1 MNDKQSGNVL
11 AEYMRRID
19 NGEAVDVD
27 AICQSHPE
35 IEAELRS
42 YIDIEAMLK
51 EMVSKK
57 ETSQVS
63 AQQETLKPGQSKE
76 TDKQFVGKMF
86 GRYKLTRQLGQGAM
100 GAVFLARDTH
110 LERDVALKTPTIS
123 ITDREEFLERFKREA
138 QAAAHLKHPNI
149 CPVHD
154 FGEVDGVPFITMGLI
169 NGHPLSRLVI
179 KENKDQR
186 WIATIVRTIAH
197 ALKHAHEQGVV
208 HRDLKPGNILV
219 ENDGTPYITDFGLAC
234 RVDQEDQ
241 SRLTQEGAIMGTPSY
256 MSPEQAMGISSVTTA
271 VDIYAL
277 GAIMY
282 ELLTGVPPYR
292 GETALET
299 ILQIREGIIEPPS
312 KKNSSLDYE
321 LELICLKCLQRDPE
335 QRYETA
341 LSFVSD
347 LEAWMNHEPISIRPP
362 SWRDRTSLWFQRNR
376 QVAYLAF
383 AVFMGVLV
391 TTPFALNFIAG
402 QNFVRVYDYFPEE
415 SRPWLFSLGHISSR
429 VNYICGAF
437 LVFFLWPITGF
448 LNAYVARPTS
458 YWKATSAG
466 GLTSVVLIVIF
477 SILLG
482 WMPLMRLTHDDSR
495 EKTLTQALWPK
506 QGQDADYTRRLANNM
521 YPGLDKIPVTQR
533 ADAIAFRLHSDRLGA
548 APQAIAFIVFV
559 EFCLM
564 VPVIYGTALAY
575 SLLKRGNNNWIALFR
590 YFVAWWLIAT
600 ILTATLLIILSSTN
614 QQGYPTTI
622 GQQLS
627 ICVAAAIL
635 FWVVIRRWK
644 GDFPT
649 ESL

>member
-1 MNDKQSGNVL
+1 NSMPRCQQCDSESTTLQAGLCPKCKAGNEQTLVLNQANLDDSSGSSIDQPNDIAGTKVGDYEIIEEIARGGMGVIYKAKHSTLNRVAALKMILSGQFSSKEEMQRFRVE
-11 AEYMRRID
+11 AEAAARLDHPGIIPVYEI
-19 NGEAVDVD
+19 GEAEGR
-27 AICQSHPE
+27 AFF
-35 IEAELRS
+35 
-42 YIDIEAMLK
+42 AMKYVEGGSLTEK
-51 EMVSKK
+51 I
-57 ETSQVS
+57 
-63 AQQETLKPGQSKE
+63 QQMRTNLPN
-76 TDKQFVGKMF
+76 
-86 GRYKLTRQLGQGAM
+86 AM
-100 GAVFLARDTH
+100 KFL
-110 LERDVALKTPTIS
+110 VKV
-123 ITDREEFLERFKREA
+123 A
-138 QAAAHLKHPNI
+138 QA
-149 CPVHD
+149 VH
-154 FGEVDGVPFITMGLI
+154 
-169 NGHPLSRLVI
+169 
-179 KENKDQR
+179 
-186 WIATIVRTIAH
+186 
-197 ALKHAHEQGVV
+197 HAHQRGIL
-208 HRDLKPGNILV
+208 HRDLKPANILV
-219 ENDGTPYITDFGLAC
+219 EDDDQPCITDLGLAKITNNNS
-234 RVDQEDQ
+234 EI
-241 SRLTQEGAIMGTPSY
+241 TNTGAVLGTPSY